1 MKILS
6 IGNSFSADAHVY
18 LHELAKQRGI
28 DLETVNIAI
37 GGCSLQTH
45 WENVLEG
52 KVNYLHNVNGGEEW
66 LSEHVSVEQA
76 LKGDTFDVITVQQ
89 VSGYSGIYESYQPY
103 LNDLIAYV
111 RKFQPS
117 ARLYIHRTWAY
128 EIDSQHGDFPKYGC
142 DQHKMY
148 EEICKATE
156 QASSDTGLP
165 LILSGNVIQALR
177 ERVSEFD
184 YKNGGASLCRDGF
197 HLSTYARY
205 AVSLTWL
212 ATLTGKPVAPMPF
225 LDLDAN
231 VISKICKT
239 VNEELNF

>member
-1 MKILS
+1 
-6 IGNSFSADAHVY
+6 
-18 LHELAKQRGI
+18 
-28 DLETVNIAI
+28 
-37 GGCSLQTH
+37 
-45 WENVLEG
+45 
-52 KVNYLHNVNGGEEW
+52 
-66 LSEHVSVEQA
+66 
-76 LKGDTFDVITVQQ
+76 
-89 VSGYSGIYESYQPY
+89 
-103 LNDLIAYV
+103 
-111 RKFQPS
+111 
-117 ARLYIHRTWAY
+117 
-128 EIDSQHGDFPKYGC
+128 
-142 DQHKMY
+142 MY

-177 ERVSEFD
+177 ERVPEFD

-225 LDLDAN
+225 LDLDTN
-231 VISKICKT
+231 VIPKICKT